1 MRNPQTNG
9 KASQGSD
16 MDPGDEAPPS
26 TEGTGEDLCP
36 DCKGSG
42 RVDGAKCENCG
53 GSGRVTEGVGG
64 A

>member
-1 MRNPQTNG
+1 
-9 KASQGSD
+9 
-16 MDPGDEAPPS
+16 MDPGDEAPPN
-26 TEGTGEDLCP
+26 TEGTAEDLCP
-36 DCKGSG
+36 HCNGSG

>member
-1 MRNPQTNG
+1 MNDPQNNG
-9 KASQGSD
+9 KPHQD
-16 MDPGDEAPPS
+16 TNQDPGDEAPS
-26 TEGTGEDLCP
+26 GTEGTAENLCP

-42 RVDGAKCENCG
+42 RMNDAECQTCG